1 MADTSDGKIGSE
13 KNAVKTDGSGAW
25 RLSFRRSHA
34 AVSTCLDRVET
45 NEYRL
50 FARRDFACN
59 RILEMKLEGRFTFPA
74 PAQEVWDLLTDPQSL
89 QHCTPGCKQLTEIAT
104 DEFEATME
112 IGMGPIKGTFHGKI
126 SMKEKAPPRSY
137 RLIIEGSGAA
147 GFVRGEGAL
156 TLQDEAGDQ
165 TAVHVSG
172 DGQVGGVM
180 AGVGQ
185 RLFEGVAK
193 QLMGQFFQ
201 CMQSRLAARK
211 ENSSV

>member
-1 MADTSDGKIGSE
+1 MKI
-13 KNAVKTDGSGAW
+13 
-25 RLSFRRSHA
+25 
-34 AVSTCLDRVET
+34 
-45 NEYRL
+45 
-50 FARRDFACN
+50 
-59 RILEMKLEGRFTFPA
+59 EGHFIFPA
-74 PAQEVWDLLTDPQSL
+74 PSQEVWDLLTDPQSL
-89 QHCTPGCKQLTEIAT
+89 QHCTPGCKQLTEIAA

-112 IGMGPIKGTFHGKI
+112 VGIGPIKGIFHGTI
-126 SMKEKAPPRSY
+126 SMNDKAPPCSY
-137 RLIIEGSGAA
+137 KLIIEGSGAA

-201 CMQSRLAARK
+201 CMQGRLAARK

>member
-1 MADTSDGKIGSE
+1 MKI
-13 KNAVKTDGSGAW
+13 
-25 RLSFRRSHA
+25 
-34 AVSTCLDRVET
+34 
-45 NEYRL
+45 
-50 FARRDFACN
+50 
-59 RILEMKLEGRFTFPA
+59 EGHFIFPA

-89 QHCTPGCKQLTEIAT
+89 QHCTPGCKQLTEIAA

-112 IGMGPIKGTFHGKI
+112 VGIGPIKGIFHGKI
-126 SMKEKAPPRSY
+126 SMKEKTPPRSY
-137 RLIIEGSGAA
+137 ELIIEGSGAA

-156 TLQDEAGDQ
+156 TLQEEAGDQ
-165 TAVHVSG
+165 TAVHVAG

-201 CMQSRLAARK
+201 CMQGRLAARK

>member
-1 MADTSDGKIGSE
+1 MKI
-13 KNAVKTDGSGAW
+13 
-25 RLSFRRSHA
+25 
-34 AVSTCLDRVET
+34 
-45 NEYRL
+45 
-50 FARRDFACN
+50 
-59 RILEMKLEGRFTFPA
+59 EGRFLFPA
-74 PAQEVWDLLTDPQSL
+74 PSQEVWNLLTDPQSL
-89 QHCTPGCKQLTEIAT
+89 QHCTPGCKQLTEIGA

-112 IGMGPIKGTFHGKI
+112 VGIGPIKGNFHGKI
-126 SMKEKAPPRSY
+126 SIKEKTPPCSY
-137 RLIIEGSGAA
+137 RLIVEGSGAA

-156 TLQDEAGDQ
+156 TLHDEAGDQ

-211 ENSSV
+211 ETPSV

>member
-1 MADTSDGKIGSE
+1 MKI
-13 KNAVKTDGSGAW
+13 
-25 RLSFRRSHA
+25 
-34 AVSTCLDRVET
+34 
-45 NEYRL
+45 
-50 FARRDFACN
+50 
-59 RILEMKLEGRFTFPA
+59 EGHFIFPA

-112 IGMGPIKGTFHGKI
+112 VGIGPIKGIFHGKI
-126 SMKEKAPPRSY
+126 SMKDKAPPRSY
-137 RLIIEGSGAA
+137 KLIIEGSGAA

-156 TLQDEAGDQ
+156 TLQEEAGDQ
-165 TAVHVSG
+165 TAVHVAG
-172 DGQVGGVM
+172 DGQVSGVM

-201 CMQSRLAARK
+201 CMQGRLAARR

>member
-1 MADTSDGKIGSE
+1 VKI
-13 KNAVKTDGSGAW
+13 
-25 RLSFRRSHA
+25 
-34 AVSTCLDRVET
+34 
-45 NEYRL
+45 
-50 FARRDFACN
+50 
-59 RILEMKLEGRFTFPA
+59 EGRFIFPA
-74 PAQEVWDLLTDPQSL
+74 PSQEVWNLLIDPPSL

-112 IGMGPIKGTFHGKI
+112 VGIGPIKGTFHGKI
-126 SMKEKAPPRSY
+126 AMKEKMPPRSY

-156 TLQDEAGDQ
+156 TLQDVAGDQ

-201 CMQSRLAARK
+201 CMRSRLAARK
-211 ENSSV
+211 EKTTA

>member
-1 MADTSDGKIGSE
+1 MKI
-13 KNAVKTDGSGAW
+13 
-25 RLSFRRSHA
+25 
-34 AVSTCLDRVET
+34 
-45 NEYRL
+45 
-50 FARRDFACN
+50 
-59 RILEMKLEGRFTFPA
+59 EGHFIFPA

-112 IGMGPIKGTFHGKI
+112 VGIGPIKSIFHGKI
-126 SMKEKAPPRSY
+126 AMKDKAPPCSY
-137 RLIIEGSGAA
+137 KLIIEGSGAA

-156 TLQDEAGDQ
+156 TLQEEAGDQ
-165 TAVHVSG
+165 TAVHVAG

-201 CMQSRLAARK
+201 CMQGRLAARK

>member
-1 MADTSDGKIGSE
+1 MKI
-13 KNAVKTDGSGAW
+13 
-25 RLSFRRSHA
+25 
-34 AVSTCLDRVET
+34 
-45 NEYRL
+45 
-50 FARRDFACN
+50 
-59 RILEMKLEGRFTFPA
+59 EGRFIFPA
-74 PAQEVWDLLTDPQSL
+74 SIQPVWDLLTDPQSL
-89 QHCTPGCKQLTEIAT
+89 QHCTPGCKQLNEIAT

-112 IGMGPIKGTFHGKI
+112 VGIGPIKGTFHGKI

-137 RLIIEGSGAA
+137 KLIIEGSGAA

-156 TLQDEAGDQ
+156 TLQEENGDK

-193 QLMGQFFQ
+193 QLMGQFVS
-201 CMQSRLAARK
+201 CMQSRLAARSQK
-211 ENSSV
+211 TIA

>member
-1 MADTSDGKIGSE
+1 
-13 KNAVKTDGSGAW
+13 
-25 RLSFRRSHA
+25 
-34 AVSTCLDRVET
+34 
-45 NEYRL
+45 
-50 FARRDFACN
+50 
-59 RILEMKLEGRFTFPA
+59 
-74 PAQEVWDLLTDPQSL
+74 
-89 QHCTPGCKQLTEIAT
+89 LTEIAT

-112 IGMGPIKGTFHGKI
+112 VGIGPIKGIFHGKI
-126 SMKEKAPPRSY
+126 SMKDKAPPCSY
-137 RLIIEGSGAA
+137 KLIIEGSGAA

>member
-1 MADTSDGKIGSE
+1 MKI
-13 KNAVKTDGSGAW
+13 
-25 RLSFRRSHA
+25 
-34 AVSTCLDRVET
+34 
-45 NEYRL
+45 
-50 FARRDFACN
+50 
-59 RILEMKLEGRFTFPA
+59 EGRFVFPA
-74 PAQEVWDLLTDPQSL
+74 PSQKVWDLLTDPESL
-89 QHCTPGCKQLTEIAT
+89 QHCTPGCKHLTEIAT

-112 IGMGPIKGTFHGKI
+112 IGIGPIKGTFHGKI
-126 SMKEKAPPRSY
+126 SMKEKNPPHSY
-137 RLIIEGSGAA
+137 KLIIEGSGAA

-156 TLQDEAGDQ
+156 TLNEDGDQ

-201 CMQSRLAARK
+201 CMKGRIADHREKTS
-211 ENSSV
+211 N

>member
-1 MADTSDGKIGSE
+1 M
-13 KNAVKTDGSGAW
+13 
-25 RLSFRRSHA
+25 
-34 AVSTCLDRVET
+34 
-45 NEYRL
+45 
-50 FARRDFACN
+50 
-59 RILEMKLEGRFTFPA
+59 
-74 PAQEVWDLLTDPQSL
+74 EV
-89 QHCTPGCKQLTEIAT
+89 GI
-104 DEFEATME
+104 
-112 IGMGPIKGTFHGKI
+112 GPIKGTFHGKI
-126 SMKEKAPPRSY
+126 SMKEKTPPLSY

-201 CMQSRLAARK
+201 CMQGRLAARK